1 MPFLSF
7 FFFFPKSQSPLFC
20 LLYFT
25 ALHCFSWSLQV
36 FAVIFPPCFEPVSVP
51 AFMCIQ
57 AVLLGRVKSCSK
69 SGQSSSTD
77 AGDQVEAGMASC
89 PMLLQMC
96 LAFRAGPWAPVVPFT
111 CCCPLTDRPALCL
124 ECECVFYR
132 WIQIACP
139 RLSIDW
145 GTAFSKP
152 LLSPYEVNTPIKHV
166 PRFIRQCS

>member
-1 MPFLSF
+1 
-7 FFFFPKSQSPLFC
+7 
-20 LLYFT
+20 
-25 ALHCFSWSLQV
+25 V

-96 LAFRAGPWAPVVPFT
+96 LAFRAGPWASVVPFT

-152 LLSPYEVNTPIKHV
+152 LLSPYEAAVALQDVDWKKVYPMDFYSSQSLGPWAPNH
-166 PRFIRQCS
+166 